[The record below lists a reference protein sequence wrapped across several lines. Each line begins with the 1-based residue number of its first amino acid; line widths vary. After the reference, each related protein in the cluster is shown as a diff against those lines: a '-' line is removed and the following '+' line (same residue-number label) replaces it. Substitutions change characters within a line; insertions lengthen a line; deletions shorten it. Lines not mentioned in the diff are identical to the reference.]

1 MEEEAQKLRQFTTE
15 SEAQSAVRVDPPP
28 AGSSTSPNAPPSLM
42 TAAEVPNEDA
52 TMEEDP
58 AIVDARSVYVGNVG

>member
-15 SEAQSAVRVDPPP
+15 SEAQSAVRVDPSP
-28 AGSSTSPNAPPSLM
+28 AGSNNTPQTTPSLM
-42 TAAEVPNEDA
+42 TTAEAPNEDA